1 MSPRRAVR
9 RGVLV
14 GAAVALLAVV
24 VVALPASAQDQEV
37 TPTPAATGTS
47 PPARPMN
54 LQASASHD
62 EVTLTWTASTDPTVT
77 HYAIL
82 RRNRTTDA
90 LGIFHVIEPNA
101 GPETGYTDSS
111 VSASGSYVYRTKS
124 VSPTGVS
131 KWSGYARADTPAAP
145 PPPPVTTP
153 PPPPVTAPPP
163 PPVTTPPPPPVTAP
177 PPPPVTTPP
186 PPPDPEPVI
195 GTPQAVKSVV
205 DKWSGTT
212 SPPPPDPASDF
223 GTGEV
228 LMTVDSN
235 EPDPEISSR
244 QVVNQA
250 VGGFLDVDAGWGHR
264 CALRTDG
271 TVTCWGTMKNRR
283 DAAGSPEGVFTRIAA
298 GNDRSCGL
306 RADGSV
312 SCWTRPFN
320 TPGDSKPKQQLDTKN
335 YLGVCWLNQDTT
347 LGCREVRGGSPSGS
361 GFKSITV
368 GSNLGC
374 ALNADDEAV
383 CWQNSL
389 VQVPSGTFKFLQA
402 GGFRVC
408 GIRLSDD
415 TDIDGTVVCWK
426 YGGSGDSV
434 REYTLD
440 ENDPPAAKFVQV
452 DTHYRQSCGVTESND
467 IKCWVGTGSD
477 TWLTEKMNMV
487 APAGVIASVSI
498 DWYYHACALKTD
510 STIACW
516 NYKGAETSTPSFDSP
531 WRDNAELLGLEISDV
546 NLDFDRDTTSY
557 TAGVENSVSTVT
569 VTAEAT
575 NNQATVSISPGDD
588 DTSTDGHQV
597 DLTVGSNTVTVTVT
611 SADGENTQTYT
622 VTITRAS

>member
-1 MSPRRAVR
+1 MRTRRAVR

-14 GAAVALLAVV
+14 GAAVALLAVAV
-24 VVALPASAQDQEV
+24 VVLPAQAQSPEV
-37 TPTPAATGTS
+37 TPTAAATGTS
-47 PPARPMN
+47 PPAKPHN
-54 LQASASHD
+54 LQASVSHD
-62 EVTLTWTASTDPTVT
+62 AVTLTWTASTDPTVT

-82 RRNRTTDA
+82 RRNRATDA
-90 LGIFHVIEPNA
+90 LGVFHVIEPNA
-101 GPETGYTDSS
+101 GAGTGYTDSS
-111 VSASGSYVYRTKS
+111 VTASGSYVYRTKS

-145 PPPPVTTP
+145 EPTTTTQPPVPEPPAPQPPPPTTTTQPPVPGTATIERSAPAPPPPVTTP
-153 PPPPVTAPPP
+153 PPPPEA
-163 PPVTTPPPPPVTAP
+163 
-177 PPPPVTTPP
+177 
-186 PPPDPEPVI
+186 VI
-195 GTPQAVKSVV
+195 GTLRAVKSVV
-205 DKWSGTT
+205 IKG
-212 SPPPPDPASDF
+212 PDPQVVKD
-223 GTGEV
+223 
-228 LMTVDSN
+228 
-235 EPDPEISSR
+235 PDPEINEGPDPEVSSR

-383 CWQNSL
+383 CWQNGL

-415 TDIDGTVVCWK
+415 TDIDGTVVCWE
-426 YGGSGDSV
+426 YSGEAS
-434 REYTLD
+434 EYTLD

-467 IKCWVGTGSD
+467 IKCWVGSGSD

-597 DLTVGSNTVTVTVT
+597 DLTVGSNTVTATVT